1 VSDVLL
7 SEQKGFLHVCV
18 AIAGAGAL
26 LAFALWL
33 RALFPGP
40 FPAFL
45 EPAALALCLL
55 GAVAWL
61 LVMLLLTERTRA
73 SPASTR
79 GSDRRQLTSVIRFCP
94 GALKIA
100 ALVGIALASLQM
112 LPLGEVSAGPGET
125 VAVWQ
130 LRGFLAGAMFFLSA
144 SLPVIAS
151 AAWMEGGY
159 GG

>member
-1 VSDVLL
+1 MGGIRL
-7 SEQKGFLHVCV
+7 SEQKGLLHVCV
-18 AIAGAGAL
+18 AVAGAGAL
-26 LAFALWL
+26 LACALWL

-61 LVMLLLTERTRA
+61 LVMLLLTEHTRA
-73 SPASTR
+73 SPTSTR
-79 GSDRRQLTSVIRFCP
+79 KSDRRQLASVIRFCP
-94 GALKIA
+94 AALKIA
-100 ALVGIALASLQM
+100 ALVGVALASLQM
-112 LPLGEVSAGPGET
+112 LPLGEVSAGPGDT
-125 VAVWQ
+125 VGAWA
-130 LRGFLAGAMFFLSA
+130 LRGFLAGAMFFLCA

-159 GG
+159 GD